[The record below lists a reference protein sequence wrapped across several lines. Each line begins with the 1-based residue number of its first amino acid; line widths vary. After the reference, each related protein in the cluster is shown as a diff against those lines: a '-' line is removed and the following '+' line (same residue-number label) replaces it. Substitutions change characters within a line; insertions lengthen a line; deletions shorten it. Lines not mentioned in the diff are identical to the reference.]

1 MKTETLMKL
10 DLTKINI
17 YELIDQPTLA
27 AYMGKGGEDIVQ
39 RNRPYYQNSKEI
51 CVNGIYFALSE
62 FNEQNTLFR
71 VLSLYKKSPRAKK
84 TYRYAFGAY
93 DQEKNELIWF
103 FNAQS
108 SAENR
113 LLAIKTFAALEKWC
127 EANHPK
133 LLPFAYKK

>member
-1 MKTETLMKL
+1 METRLKL

-39 RNRPYYQNSKEI
+39 RNRPYYQNSREI
-51 CVNGIYFALSE
+51 CINGIYFALSE

-93 DQEKNELIWF
+93 DDTNNELIWF

-113 LLAIKTFAALEKWC
+113 IVAVKTFVALSKWC
-127 EANHPK
+127 EANRPH
-133 LLPFAYKK
+133 LIPFAYKK